1 MCVMASSDGMH
12 VTWQGR
18 LGDGS
23 LVCAAA
29 YGNVCAM
36 LLVHGSVCCWWFSRV
51 WRRVCVCAGMA
62 VCCVVVCVLVW
73 HCVV

>member
-36 LLVHGSVCCWWFSRV
+36 LLVHGSVCVCWYSSV
-51 WRRVCVCAGMA
+51 WCSSVCAGMA
-62 VCCVVVCVLVW
+62 VCGVVVCVLVW
-73 HCVV
+73 QCVV